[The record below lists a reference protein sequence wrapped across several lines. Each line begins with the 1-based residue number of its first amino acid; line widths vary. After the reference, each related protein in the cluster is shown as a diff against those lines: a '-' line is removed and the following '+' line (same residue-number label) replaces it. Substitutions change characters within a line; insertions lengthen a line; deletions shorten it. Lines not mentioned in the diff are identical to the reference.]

1 MNKHQIPDK
10 KFSGRIPAW
19 RSKRQAMVRVSPWE
33 QAFDRVL
40 TPLEEFIHHQTTS
53 SVLLMVCAVAA
64 LIIANSPWS
73 ATFFHTL
80 HEEMAIVVIG
90 YRFHMSLSHW
100 INDGLMAFFFL
111 IIGLELKRELLVG
124 ELADWRKALLPLLA
138 AVGGMAAPAGLYY
151 LLNPE
156 GITMAGWGIPMAT
169 DIAFAVGAISLL
181 GNRVPKSLVT
191 FLIALAI
198 VDDLGAVAVIAVF
211 YTEQL
216 NYTALLCC
224 GGLTALLI
232 AMNRGGIRQVAPYL
246 LVGAFLW
253 WAMLSSGVHATIAGI
268 ILAFCIPIFPKYNPE
283 HFIQQ
288 VRGLSQQ
295 MKKSLQHNPDI
306 LQNDQLRSQVVA
318 LERGVSLV
326 QAPAQRL
333 EHSLHVYVTYL
344 VIPVF
349 ALANASIPVD
359 ISNLGEQLMNTV
371 AMGIVIGLVV
381 GKLLGIVGMT
391 WLAVRFGGIAL
402 PEGLTMHHI
411 IGVGMLGGIGFT
423 MSIFVAN
430 LGFAQHPEIL
440 LQAKSGILLAS
451 LISGI
456 CGYCWLRFGSRQHA

>member
-1 MNKHQIPDK
+1 MFK
-10 KFSGRIPAW
+10 KDSLKGMSKW
-19 RSKRQAMVRVSPWE
+19 RPPRKTLVNLAPWE
-33 QAFDRVL
+33 KAFDRVL

-53 SVLLMVCAVAA
+53 SVLLMICAVVA
-64 LIIANSPWS
+64 LIVANSPWGEY
-73 ATFFHTL
+73 FMHML
-80 HEEMAIVVIG
+80 HEEMALVIVG
-90 YRFHMSLSHW
+90 HRFHTSLLHW

-124 ELADWRKALLPLLA
+124 ELADWRKALLPLVA
-138 AVGGMAAPAGLYY
+138 AIGGMAVPASLYY

-156 GITMAGWGIPMAT
+156 GTTAMGWGIPMAT

-181 GNRVPKSLVT
+181 GSRVPKSLLA

-216 NYTALLCC
+216 NYTALLWC
-224 GGLTALLI
+224 GGLIALLI
-232 AMNRGGIRQVAPYL
+232 VMNLGGIRQVPPYL
-246 LVGAFLW
+246 AVGGFLW
-253 WAMLSSGVHATIAGI
+253 WAMLGSGIHATITGI

-295 MKKSLQHNPDI
+295 MKKSLKFNPNI
-306 LQNDQLRSQVVA
+306 MLNDQLRSQVVA
-318 LERGVSLV
+318 LERGVGLV

-359 ISNLGEQLMNTV
+359 ISNLGAQLMNSV
-371 AMGIVIGLVV
+371 ALGVMAGLVV
-381 GKLLGIVGMT
+381 GKLIGIAGFT
-391 WLAVRFGGIAL
+391 WLAVRFAGIPL
-402 PEGLTMHHI
+402 PEGLAMRHI
-411 IGVGMLGGIGFT
+411 VGVGLLGGIGFT
-423 MSIFVAN
+423 MSIFVAD
-430 LGFAQHPEIL
+430 LGFAEHPEIL

-456 CGYCWLRFGSRQHA
+456 GGYCWLRFSCRQHA